1 MTEILINIFVIVM
14 TFIIGLAIGYMMI
27 AKNSFLAVEN
37 VNNWINDTK
46 SNEWI
51 QISLYNELEQKYH
64 ELDQEYSQYKGFVK
78 AYNELIDKGAEKNE

>member
-1 MTEILINIFVIVM
+1 MTEIFVNIFVIIMAFV
-14 TFIIGLAIGYMMI
+14 IGLAVGYMMI

-51 QISLYNELEQKYH
+51 NISLYDELEQKYH
-64 ELDQEYSQYKGFVK
+64 ELEQEYSQYKGFVK
-78 AYNELIDKGAEKNE
+78 AYKELIERSEKND